1 MADQKLSE
9 LSAAT
14 GASSSDSL
22 YIVQA
27 GASKRIS
34 AQNLASSLTN
44 LSGSIFITI
53 NSSVTVTSAGTSETA
68 PWFTFNSTQFDAVEI
83 DFVAQDLGDTQN
95 HTVGSYWLVT
105 DDVDYPDQPFEDSSS
120 VFPHGSNHITIPTAR
135 STSNTV
141 GVAFVRQSADTDP
154 IRIRYTARLFKKL

>member
-22 YIVQA
+22 YIVQS
-27 GASKRIS
+27 GVSKRIT

-44 LSGSIFITI
+44 LSGSVFITI

-68 PWFTFNSTQFDAVEI
+68 PWFTFNSTQFDSVEI
-83 DFVAQDLGDTQN
+83 NFIAQDTGDTQN
-95 HTVGSYWLVT
+95 HTVGTYWLVT
-105 DDVDYPDQPFEDSSS
+105 DDVDYPDQPFEDAAS

-154 IRIRYTARLFKKL
+154 IRIRYQAKLFKKL

>member
-22 YIVQA
+22 YVVQS
-27 GASKRIS
+27 GVSKQIT

-44 LSGSIFITI
+44 LAASIYTVV
-53 NSSVTVTSAGTSETA
+53 NSSVTVTSAGTAETTD
-68 PWFTFNSTQFDAVEI
+68 WFTFSTTQYDAVKIEFIAI
-83 DFVAQDLGDTQN
+83 DTGDTQN
-95 HTVGSYWLVT
+95 HTVGTYWLVT
-105 DDVDYPDQPFEDSSS
+105 DDVDYPDQPFEDATSI
-120 VFPHGSNHITIPTAR
+120 FPHGTNHITIPVAR

-141 GVAFVRQSADTDP
+141 GIKFVRQSADTDP
-154 IRIRYTARLFKKL
+154 IRVRYTAHLYKHQ